1 MSSLSKSNLLKAVGA
16 LLLTVG
22 SLALLV
28 PVLTVSAKRDLPGAQ
43 QDGIV
48 APMRPIQP
56 VSVATVNFKKLA
68 EAEANNKAMGIKE
81 KTEPIAIDPP
91 LSIPEP
97 QEPGTK
103 EAKAQAPQAEG
114 GGLPLIPS
122 PGPSANFQAEEDAA
136 VTIPPDTTG
145 AVGPDKIFVTLNGRY
160 RIQNKTTGA
169 A

>member
-48 APMRPIQP
+48 APMKPIQP

-68 EAEANNKAMGIKE
+68 EAEANNMAMGIKSPRIW
-81 KTEPIAIDPP
+81 TE
-91 LSIPEP
+91 STFGF
-97 QEPGTK
+97 GTR
-103 EAKAQAPQAEG
+103 
-114 GGLPLIPS
+114 
-122 PGPSANFQAEEDAA
+122 
-136 VTIPPDTTG
+136 T
-145 AVGPDKIFVTLNGRY
+145 VTLSKKPSMELAPEHFCGVTSPCFHPSSYPENRLQPRTSQY
-160 RIQNKTTGA
+160 DCPF
-169 A
+169 

>member
-48 APMRPIQP
+48 APMKPIQP
-56 VSVATVNFKKLA
+56 VSVAIVNFKKLA
-68 EAEANNKAMGIKE
+68 DAEAKNKAMGVQE
-81 KTEPIAIDPP
+81 KIEPIAIDPP

-103 EAKAQAPQAEG
+103 QVTPKAAQTEG
-114 GGLPLIPS
+114 G
-122 PGPSANFQAEEDAA
+122 
-136 VTIPPDTTG
+136 
-145 AVGPDKIFVTLNGRY
+145 
-160 RIQNKTTGA
+160 
-169 A
+169 